1 VEGKPAAPEW
11 IRRRWEKA
19 TRYYEVYLH
28 PDLWGDWVLTR
39 IWGRRGE
46 LLGRECILPV
56 PLTRRVSNGWRRC
69 RYGDSNEA
77 MCGCRARPGRN
88 LRYDMISYHTIP
100 YHGDCR

>member
-1 VEGKPAAPEW
+1 MEGKPAAPEW

-46 LLGRECILPV
+46 LLGRVVHTPCSSYQEGQQRLAAVQVRRQQRGYVRV
-56 PLTRRVSNGWRRC
+56 PSP
-69 RYGDSNEA
+69 
-77 MCGCRARPGRN
+77 PGEEST
-88 LRYDMISYHTIP
+88 L
-100 YHGDCR
+100 